1 MSGERGGTV
10 MKMRRSRT
18 IPDRIL
24 EVISLLVMIGTTFYL
39 IVGWNSF
46 PDRIPAHYNAAG
58 EIDRWGGKGEL
69 IFLLVMMWILYIG
82 ITLIQRFPQIWNTG
96 VQVTQENRERVYRI
110 LMYMLETL
118 KLLMVAG
125 LSFLTVY
132 GMTGKNLPVWF
143 LFVFM
148 GALFA
153 DLIFWMVRL
162 VRFCS

>member
-1 MSGERGGTV
+1 

-96 VQVTQENRERVYRI
+96 VQVTQENRERVYRT

-125 LSFLTVY
+125 LTFLTVY
-132 GMTGKNLPVWF
+132 SMTGKNLPVWF
-143 LFVFM
+143 LFVFI
-148 GALFA
+148 GGLFA
-153 DLIFWMVRL
+153 DLIFWMVCL
-162 VRFCS
+162 VWRR

>member
-1 MSGERGGTV
+1 

>member
-1 MSGERGGTV
+1 

-46 PDRIPAHYNAAG
+46 PDRIPVHYNAAG

-69 IFLLVMMWILYIG
+69 IFLFVMTSILYIG

-125 LSFLTVY
+125 LTFLTVY
-132 GMTGKNLPVWF
+132 SMTGKNLPVWF

>member
-1 MSGERGGTV
+1 
-10 MKMRRSRT
+10 MKMKIRRT
-18 IPDRIL
+18 IPDWIL
-24 EVISLLVMIGTTFYL
+24 EGISLLVIIGTTFYL
-39 IVGWNSF
+39 IAGWNSF
-46 PDRIPAHYNAAG
+46 PDRIPVHYNAAG

>member
-1 MSGERGGTV
+1 

-46 PDRIPAHYNAAG
+46 PDRIHAHYNAAG

-96 VQVTQENRERVYRI
+96 VQVTQENRERVYRT

>member
-1 MSGERGGTV
+1 

-118 KLLMVAG
+118 KLLIEAVF
-125 LSFLTVY
+125 SFLTVY
-132 GMTGKNLPVWF
+132 GITGKNLPSWF
-143 LFVFM
+143 LPVFI
-148 GALFA
+148 GLVFA
-153 DLIFWMVRL
+153 DLIFWL
-162 VRFCS
+162 VCLARRQ

>member
-1 MSGERGGTV
+1 

-153 DLIFWMVRL
+153 DLILWMVRL

>member
-1 MSGERGGTV
+1 

-118 KLLMVAG
+118 KLLIEAVF
-125 LSFLTVY
+125 SFLTVY

>member
-1 MSGERGGTV
+1 

-24 EVISLLVMIGTTFYL
+24 EVISLPVMIGTTFYL

-96 VQVTQENRERVYRI
+96 VQVTQENRERVYRT

-148 GALFA
+148 GGLFA

>member
-1 MSGERGGTV
+1 

-96 VQVTQENRERVYRI
+96 VQVTQENRERVYRT

-148 GALFA
+148 GGLFA

>member
-1 MSGERGGTV
+1 

-96 VQVTQENRERVYRI
+96 VQVTQENRERVYRT

>member
-1 MSGERGGTV
+1 M
-10 MKMRRSRT
+10 
-18 IPDRIL
+18 
-24 EVISLLVMIGTTFYL
+24 
-39 IVGWNSF
+39 
-46 PDRIPAHYNAAG
+46 
-58 EIDRWGGKGEL
+58 
-69 IFLLVMMWILYIG
+69 
-82 ITLIQRFPQIWNTG
+82 
-96 VQVTQENRERVYRI
+96 TQENRERVYRI

-132 GMTGKNLPVWF
+132 GMTGKTLPVWF

>member
-1 MSGERGGTV
+1 

-96 VQVTQENRERVYRI
+96 VQVTQENRERVYRT

-125 LSFLTVY
+125 LTFLTVY
-132 GMTGKNLPVWF
+132 SMTGKNLPVWF

>member
-1 MSGERGGTV
+1 

-132 GMTGKNLPVWF
+132 GITGKNLPSWF
-143 LFVFM
+143 LPVFI
-148 GALFA
+148 GLVFA
-153 DLIFWMVRL
+153 DLIFWL
-162 VRFCS
+162 VCLARRQ

>member
-1 MSGERGGTV
+1 

-96 VQVTQENRERVYRI
+96 VQVTQENRERVYRT

-143 LFVFM
+143 LFVFI
-148 GALFA
+148 GGLFA
-153 DLIFWMVRL
+153 DLIFWMVCL
-162 VRFCS
+162 VWRR